1 MTFNEENPFAHR
13 STLEF
18 ELPPFERIRD
28 EHYLPA
34 FYAGCAAHLGE
45 IDTIVK
51 QNDVTFENT
60 IVAMERAGQLL
71 MRVLIVFYNKS
82 SSDTSPAL
90 DKIEEE
96 IAPKLSAHMDS
107 IRLNPA
113 LFARI
118 KSLHERKD
126 SLNLDAESAWLLERY
141 HMDFIHAGAHLSE
154 ADRETLMSY
163 NERLSVLETQY
174 GQKVLADANDLAI
187 VVDSVEELDGLS
199 ETQIAT
205 AAAAAKARDLEGKW
219 VIPMVNF
226 TGHPLLSALTNRG
239 LRERIMKNSLIKASR
254 GNDNDVQDIIK
265 EFVNLRAK
273 RAELFGFKTHA
284 EYVTSDQ
291 TAGTPGHVHT
301 MLRRIAPAAVRNARA
316 EAADIQAAIDA
327 ENGGFEIQSWD
338 WDFYTER
345 VRIEKYN
352 VDTTKFKPYFELER
366 VLQDGV
372 FFAATKLFGI
382 TFNERHDL
390 VAYHPEARVF
400 EVHNEDGSA
409 LALFVFDAYAR
420 ESKRGGAWMNNLV
433 DQSHLLGQKPIIV
446 NNLNVPKPPAGEPT
460 LLTFDETNTLFH
472 EFGHALHGM
481 LSNVNYPRFSGTS
494 TPRDFVEFPSQV
506 NEMWML
512 WPEVVEN
519 YAKHYVTG
527 EALPQEW
534 IDNLNATETFNQG
547 HATTSYLEAAIL
559 DLAWHELDSNAT
571 VESVQD
577 FEAEAIANYGL
588 DFAPVPTRYR
598 STYFTHIFAGGYA
611 SGYYG
616 YIWSEV
622 LDAETVEW
630 FKNNGGL
637 TRQNG
642 DHFRNTLLSRG
653 GSQDA
658 LQLFRDFRGQDASI
672 EPLLKRRGLN

>member
-51 QNDVTFENT
+51 ENDVTFENT

-71 MRVLIVFYNKS
+71 TRVLIVFYNKS

-96 IAPKLSAHMDS
+96 IAPKLSSHMDS

-113 LFARI
+113 LFQRI
-118 KSLHERKD
+118 KTLHERKE

-141 HMDFIHAGAHLSE
+141 HMDFIHAGAHLSD
-154 ADRETLMSY
+154 ADRETLMGY

-174 GQKVLADANDLAI
+174 GQKVLADANDLAV

-205 AAAAAKARDLEGKW
+205 AAAAAKARGLEGKW

-239 LRERIMKNSLIKASR
+239 LRERIMVNSLIKASR

-265 EFVNLRAK
+265 EFVHLRAK

-291 TAGTPGHVHT
+291 TAGTPAHVHT

-316 EAADIQAAIDA
+316 EAKDIQSAIDA
-327 ENGGFEIQSWD
+327 ENGGFEIKSWD

-352 VDTTKFKPYFELER
+352 VDTTKFKPYFELDR
-366 VLQDGV
+366 
-372 FFAATKLFGI
+372 
-382 TFNERHDL
+382 
-390 VAYHPEARVF
+390 
-400 EVHNEDGSA
+400 
-409 LALFVFDAYAR
+409 
-420 ESKRGGAWMNNLV
+420 
-433 DQSHLLGQKPIIV
+433 
-446 NNLNVPKPPAGEPT
+446 
-460 LLTFDETNTLFH
+460 
-472 EFGHALHGM
+472 
-481 LSNVNYPRFSGTS
+481 
-494 TPRDFVEFPSQV
+494 
-506 NEMWML
+506 
-512 WPEVVEN
+512 
-519 YAKHYVTG
+519 
-527 EALPQEW
+527 
-534 IDNLNATETFNQG
+534 
-547 HATTSYLEAAIL
+547 
-559 DLAWHELDSNAT
+559 
-571 VESVQD
+571 
-577 FEAEAIANYGL
+577 
-588 DFAPVPTRYR
+588 
-598 STYFTHIFAGGYA
+598 
-611 SGYYG
+611 
-616 YIWSEV
+616 
-622 LDAETVEW
+622 
-630 FKNNGGL
+630 
-637 TRQNG
+637 
-642 DHFRNTLLSRG
+642 
-653 GSQDA
+653 
-658 LQLFRDFRGQDASI
+658 
-672 EPLLKRRGLN
+672 KRRELLAKLRKRQSSS